1 MRTVEWHEG
10 RVRMIDQRK
19 LPWEL
24 VVNQYDN
31 YADVAHAITDMVV
44 RGAPAIG
51 AAAAFGMALA
61 AQQFDATNRPELER
75 YLEEAAAVLKS
86 ARPTAVNLAWAVDR
100 QLRVVRD
107 ESWQRVEDIRKE
119 LLRSAQRI
127 ADEDVA
133 INQRMAS
140 YGAALVEDG
149 MTILHHCNTGALA
162 TVDWGTALGVIR
174 TAHEQG
180 KHIHVLLDETRP
192 RLQGAR
198 LSAWELEQAGI
209 PFDIIVDG
217 AAGHFM
223 RTGEVDIVFVGSDRT
238 AANGD
243 VANKIGTYGVA
254 VLARENGIPFY
265 PVVPTSTVDLSLASG
280 DEIPIEERSP
290 EEVRSPYGLAVA
302 PEHYPARNPAF
313 DVTPHRYV
321 TGIVTENGIAYPPFD
336 VNLAR
341 AVRGELL
348 QPPPGEQ
355 WSAPPRAYGEP
366 PAEHTPDEERTI
378 VAPGQ
383 RSLFDEMEW

>member
-127 ADEDVA
+127 A
-133 INQRMAS
+133 
-140 YGAALVEDG
+140 
-149 MTILHHCNTGALA
+149 
-162 TVDWGTALGVIR
+162 
-174 TAHEQG
+174 
-180 KHIHVLLDETRP
+180 
-192 RLQGAR
+192 
-198 LSAWELEQAGI
+198 
-209 PFDIIVDG
+209 
-217 AAGHFM
+217 
-223 RTGEVDIVFVGSDRT
+223 
-238 AANGD
+238 
-243 VANKIGTYGVA
+243 
-254 VLARENGIPFY
+254 
-265 PVVPTSTVDLSLASG
+265 
-280 DEIPIEERSP
+280 
-290 EEVRSPYGLAVA
+290 
-302 PEHYPARNPAF
+302 
-313 DVTPHRYV
+313 
-321 TGIVTENGIAYPPFD
+321 
-336 VNLAR
+336 
-341 AVRGELL
+341 
-348 QPPPGEQ
+348 
-355 WSAPPRAYGEP
+355 
-366 PAEHTPDEERTI
+366 
-378 VAPGQ
+378 
-383 RSLFDEMEW
+383 